1 MRIFQRRREN
11 SIECF
16 SPQISVASACSFGA
30 QSAASASE
38 AAAAAAAA
46 GGEED
51 LWTVWGKI
59 INDWDA
65 NGGRRSRQ
73 MPQIKVRDF
82 HIKKLFWL
90 SLDTTQ
96 AKKYLALNVANAA
109 LDHI

>member
-1 MRIFQRRREN
+1 M
-11 SIECF
+11 
-16 SPQISVASACSFGA
+16 ASACSFGA

-38 AAAAAAAA
+38 AAAAAA

-82 HIKKLFWL
+82 HIKKNILL
-90 SLDTTQ
+90 VSRHY
-96 AKKYLALNVANAA
+96 ASKKIFGSY
-109 LDHI
+109 

>member
-1 MRIFQRRREN
+1 M
-11 SIECF
+11 
-16 SPQISVASACSFGA
+16 ASACSFGA

-38 AAAAAAAA
+38 AAAAAAAAAAA

-82 HIKKLFWL
+82 HIKNIFCLCLETLRKQRNIWL
-90 SLDTTQ
+90 LMLQMLPYVTY
-96 AKKYLALNVANAA
+96 KIKRNLKVN
-109 LDHI
+109 